1 MQAQTGI
8 DIGSIEKELTS
19 LWKQLGDAE
28 GGVIRS
34 CVLNLIVFAEGSK
47 SQPAVD
53 EALIDISE
61 KHPSRAIVLLSD
73 RANESPSLEAWV
85 TSRCSLSH
93 ALSKQVCC
101 EQITVHAAGS
111 SLKESPSA
119 VASLVLGDLP
129 VYLWIRDS
137 LSLSDPLFKRLAE
150 LSDRVVIDSASTAG
164 QPLAEIASYVQS
176 SARLTPLI
184 DLNWSRLVTW
194 RAVIAD
200 SWDIEDYR
208 PHLNSIERVE
218 IKYSGAFKDNPGM
231 EARVLYF
238 AGWLATRLGW
248 KLKEDATSD
257 DRTAQFAFDTGSRK
271 VSLDLRNVSG
281 GSSDGAYIEEITLAT
296 SDGLSLTARRSED
309 RNRLSSEVEFKGQRK
324 STRVFG
330 YDQWTDADLLS
341 REMEILGRDRVF
353 EKSAALAYTLS
364 TLT

>member
-1 MQAQTGI
+1 MQAQAGI

-19 LWKQLGDAE
+19 LWTQLGDAE

-47 SQPAVD
+47 SQPALD
-53 EALIDISE
+53 EALIDITE
-61 KHPSRAIVLLSD
+61 RHPSRAIVVLAD
-73 RANESPSLEAWV
+73 RASESPSLEAWV

-101 EQITVHAAGS
+101 EQITVHAAGA

-119 VASLVLGDLP
+119 VASLILADLP
-129 VYLWIRDS
+129 VYLWIKDS
-137 LSLSDPLFKRLAE
+137 LSFSDSLFKRLAE
-150 LSDRVVIDSASTAG
+150 LSNRVIVDSASPNG
-164 QPLAEIASYVQS
+164 PPLAEISSYVQS
-176 SARLTPLI
+176 SARHTPLI
-184 DLNWSRLVTW
+184 DLNWSRVVTW

-200 SWDIEDYR
+200 CWDIEDYR

-218 IKYSGAFKDNPGM
+218 IKYSGLLIDNPGVA
-231 EARVLYF
+231 ARIYYF
-238 AGWLATRLGW
+238 TGWIATRLGW
-248 KLKEDATSD
+248 KLIERSGTDNRTTSFVFDA
-257 DRTAQFAFDTGSRK
+257 GSRH
-271 VSLDLRNVSG
+271 VVLDLREIYV

-309 RNRLSSEVEFKGQRK
+309 RNRLSSEVEFNGKRK
-324 STRVFG
+324 STRVVG